1 MSELRGF
8 ITNLELRE
16 SNPDGTEGAGL
27 SHSSEGLF
35 LLHVLE
41 LAAEGEPKGCVTI
54 VHDAGDHGGRYR
66 ELAGELADA
75 GWAVALPDMR
85 GHGKSEGE
93 RGHCWGLPEPVR
105 DIESVR
111 DHLAYRMPEAP
122 KMFVGIGLG
131 ALYCMAYAQAFPDHV
146 SGMVLLGPWLSPK
159 GTPPAKAKGLKAMFA
174 KPKPSDAGS
183 LGIGDDMWTADA
195 AEQAARKADP
205 LTHDAITRHALE
217 HLPAQ
222 ATEVVAKAATITA
235 PTLILHGSDDRIAPI
250 ETARGLAGGKLEL
263 REIAG
268 SGHDLLHD
276 AKAAEV
282 RAAILDFFTGL
293 AGA

>member
-8 ITNLELRE
+8 LTNLELRE

-27 SHSSEGLF
+27 SHSTEGLF

-41 LAAEGEPKGCVTI
+41 LAAEGEPQGCVTV
-54 VHDAGDHGGRYR
+54 VHDAGDHGGRYQ

-93 RGHCWGLPEPVR
+93 RGHCWGMPEPVR

-146 SGMVLLGPWLSPK
+146 SGMVLLGPWLSPN
-159 GTPPAKAKGLKAMFA
+159 GTPPPKPKGLRAMFA
-174 KPKPSDAGS
+174 KPKPTDAGS
-183 LGIGDDMWTADA
+183 LGIAPESWTSDA
-195 AEQAARKADP
+195 AQAAARRADS
-205 LTHDAITRHALE
+205 LVHDAITRHALDR
-217 HLPAQ
+217 LPAE
-222 ATEVVAKAATITA
+222 AAGVLAKARTISA
-235 PTLILHGSDDRIAPI
+235 PTLILHGSEDRLAPI
-250 ETARGLAGGKLEL
+250 EAARGLVGGSLEL

-276 AKAAEV
+276 VKAAEV
-282 RAAILDFFTGL
+282 RAAIIEFFDRLG
-293 AGA
+293 